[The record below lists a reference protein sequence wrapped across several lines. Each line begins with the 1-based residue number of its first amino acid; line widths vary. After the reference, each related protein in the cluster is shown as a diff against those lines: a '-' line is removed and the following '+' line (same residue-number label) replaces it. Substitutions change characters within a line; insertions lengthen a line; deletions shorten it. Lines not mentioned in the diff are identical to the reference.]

1 LIKIAQSVLREFGF
15 RIASGARMAG
25 TWKFRVRGRGEVNH
39 DPVEGEFF
47 TPDGLS
53 GSLVREAVQN
63 SLDAKTD
70 GSIEPVQ
77 VRFALSKSQP
87 SESLQA
93 AISERYTL
101 GLSPHLDAFSISN
114 FPRLQ
119 SDPFDYL
126 VVEDFGTRGLN
137 GDPRQE
143 SDDDDLTAPKN
154 DFYYFWRNVGRS
166 RKGETDRGRWGLGK
180 TVFPASSRIN
190 SFFGLTVRQ
199 DGRRLLMG
207 ESVLKIHKA
216 QDGAG
221 RHDPYGFFGSFDNDL
236 PMPVEDS
243 TFIAKFCEDFRLK
256 RAEQPGLSIVVPFPR
271 RDEINISEIVR
282 SAIVHYF
289 YPIITGRLKIRV
301 EGDGTNLV
309 LDSVTIETATR
320 ELDWTGSGN
329 NRDKLLHLFDLSRWA
344 MSRSS
349 DSFVALRSPG
359 QESAVPKWE
368 EAIFP
373 PETLSTL
380 RRQFDAGE
388 RIALLVPVSVERK
401 NQLIQQSY
409 FSVFVMRDSRI
420 DKGED
425 HYIRQGI
432 TVSKIN
438 MLQNKGARGLVVI
451 DDKALTTLLGDAENP
466 AHTDWQERATRI
478 RENYVSGASRI
489 RFVKNSLRFI
499 VDLLTQRTAGRDED
513 LLKDLFYVEIPPDEP
528 TSPKPKQRKN
538 QKGDSNDEVQDIPD
552 PQFSAFTVQKVAGGF
567 CITGNPEA
575 PENIGSVR
583 IEVAYEV
590 RSGNAFRHYDLFD
603 FELNRAPFRI
613 SAEGASYEAGRNCL
627 QVAVQRKDFSIEV
640 KGFDPKRN
648 IRIKAVVER
657 NPG

>member
-1 LIKIAQSVLREFGF
+1 MSA
-15 RIASGARMAG
+15 A
-25 TWKFRVRGRGEVNH
+25 WKFRVRGRGEVNH

-63 SLDAKTD
+63 SLDAKID
-70 GSIEPVQ
+70 GSNEPVQ

-93 AISERYTL
+93 AESERYMRE
-101 GLSPHLDAFSISN
+101 LSPHLDAFSNSS
-114 FPRLQ
+114 FPRLAA
-119 SDPFDYL
+119 DALDFL
-126 VVEDFGTRGLN
+126 VIEDFGTRGLT

-143 SDDDDLTAPKN
+143 SDDDDPTAPKN

-190 SFFGLTVRQ
+190 SFFGLTVRR
-199 DGRRLLMG
+199 DGLRLLMG
-207 ESVLKIHKA
+207 ESVLKIHKTA
-216 QDGAG
+216 GNAG
-221 RHDPYGFFGSFDNDL
+221 RHDPYGFFASFDDDL
-236 PMPVEDS
+236 PLPVQDDA
-243 TFIAKFCEDFRLK
+243 FIRKFCEDFRLR
-256 RAEQPGLSIVVPFPR
+256 RADQTGLSIVVPFPR

-289 YPIITGRLKIRV
+289 YPILAGSLIIRV
-301 EGDGTNLV
+301 EGDATNLV
-309 LDSVTIETATR
+309 LDSASIETATR
-320 ELDWTGSGN
+320 ELDWMGSGT

-344 MSRSS
+344 ISRSAT
-349 DSFVALRSPG
+349 DFVNLRSP
-359 QESAVPKWE
+359 QVNAIPKWE

-373 PETLSTL
+373 PNVLSQL
-380 RRQFDAGE
+380 RQQYDSGE
-388 RIALLVPVSVERK
+388 RIALQVPISVERK
-401 NQLIQQSY
+401 NQSVQQSH
-409 FSVFVMRDSRI
+409 FSVFLMRDSRI

-451 DDKALTTLLGDAENP
+451 DERALTTLLGDAENP

-478 RENYVSGASRI
+478 RENYVSGASRV

-513 LLKDLFYVEIPPDEP
+513 LLKDLFYVEAPPDEP
-528 TSPKPKQRKN
+528 TSPRPKQQKK
-538 QKGDSNDEVQDIPD
+538 QKGETNDQVEDIPEA
-552 PQFSAFTVQKVAGGF
+552 QVNAFAVQKVAGGF
-567 CITGNPEA
+567 CVTGNPESSMDVGA
-575 PENIGSVR
+575 IR

-590 RSGNAFRHYDLFD
+590 RSGNAFRQYDLFD
-603 FELNRAPFRI
+603 FELNRPPFRI
-613 SAEGASYEAGRNCL
+613 SAEGASCEAGRNCL
-627 QVAVQRKDFSIEV
+627 QVTVQRKDFEIEV
-640 KGFDPKRN
+640 RGFDPKRD
-648 IRIKAVVER
+648 IRIKAVAER
-657 NPG
+657 NA